1 MHPLVSQTTRAWL
14 FECASSLC
22 TAKAKGGMSLR
33 NDIIMRNLKYGKWHE
48 EINQTG
54 KHSRVSA
61 TRFLFLAPNWR
72 SNRFASPFITA
83 TKTKLK
89 PIPILDNSLVIR
101 FQNKLKRFFTHV
113 SPSVK
118 HSESSHA
125 ARLIK
130 ASGIF
135 VAVQKKLIDR
145 EK

>member
-14 FECASSLC
+14 FECASSLY
-22 TAKAKGGMSLR
+22 TARVKGGMSLR

-130 ASGIF
+130 ASRIF